1 MADRAP
7 PSRARRLWVQ
17 ERLQHARRAADLL
30 DRKRQILRIEEERAG
45 RVLDEARTGWKTT
58 STGAAGLALRAE
70 ALAGAWAVQVAI
82 RPLQD
87 RAAIQVD
94 LRETVGVIHPGD
106 ARVDLP
112 VPTGLQSAA
121 CGPLIAVAAEAHAE
135 ALRTATRLAVADT
148 TLRRLQTERLLTERR
163 QRAVARIRIPAL
175 EEELRLLNERLEEL
189 ERQDQV
195 VVRWVSGHRSDDEP
209 PIPSGR

>member
-30 DRKRQILRIEEERAG
+30 DRKRQILRIEEERAA
-45 RVLDEARTGWKTT
+45 RALDDARTGWKTT
-58 STGAAGLALRAE
+58 STRAAGLALRAE
-70 ALAGAWAVQVAI
+70 ALAGAWAVQVAG
-82 RPLQD
+82 RPLQG
-87 RAAIQVD
+87 RADVQVD
-94 LRETVGVIHPGD
+94 ERETVGVIHPGD
-106 ARVDLP
+106 ALVDLP
-112 VPTGLQSAA
+112 TPTGLQSAA
-121 CGPLIAVAAEAHAE
+121 GGPLIALAGGAHAE
-135 ALRTATRLAVADT
+135 ALRAAARLAVADT
-148 TLRRLQTERLLTERR
+148 TVRRLQAERRLTERR

-175 EEELRLLNERLEEL
+175 EAELRLLNERLEEL

-195 VVRWVSGHRSDDEP
+195 VVRWVSGHRSDP